1 MAGPAQKGEQV
12 MSETER
18 DQSRWL
24 ARLESDCRILKSQ
37 IVLLEKMI
45 EGNKH
50 LDDARFKALAERVLD
65 LEKRP

>member
-1 MAGPAQKGEQV
+1 

-24 ARLESDCRILKSQ
+24 ARLESDCRILKSR

-50 LDDARFKALAERVLD
+50 LDDARFKALEQRVLD

>member
-1 MAGPAQKGEQV
+1 